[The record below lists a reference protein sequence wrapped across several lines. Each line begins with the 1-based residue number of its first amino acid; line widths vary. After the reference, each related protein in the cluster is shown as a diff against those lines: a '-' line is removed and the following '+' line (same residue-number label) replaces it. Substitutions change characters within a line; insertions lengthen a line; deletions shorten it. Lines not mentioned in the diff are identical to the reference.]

1 VEPPAEPSNASP
13 SSANPAFAFGG
24 LGGFNAH
31 GVGFLEAARLLGV
44 RPSIITCTSG
54 MIDWVARWL
63 DGEDLLPRLQK
74 QIDRSNRFP
83 APFDW
88 MNSLTIASWGDPGV
102 FRPAV
107 QEYWSRLLSPLGAM
121 KPGPGGAG
129 GLAKAWLDRLL
140 PSQVYVPLRTRD
152 DMERV
157 AGSLNRSDIPV
168 AFNSFHPGTGMGYLH
183 INDAA
188 CDFLGVGY
196 GQIGGNEKYLPID
209 ADAVAGALWL
219 YFYGFEQADN
229 PNGLVDGAYNRQFII
244 RELYMVDRIYA
255 VRPIN
260 TRWIG
265 RLPANYFET
274 QDFTTELWFNSAY
287 TAEIAQME
295 LINRLLAEGSLQDTR
310 FRQVDLVEI
319 QVERQYGYFDFFVE
333 EFDVYQRSYRQ
344 SLDVLA
350 AREGA
355 VAAGPRPGPQALAV
369 GA

>member
-1 VEPPAEPSNASP
+1 
-13 SSANPAFAFGG
+13 
-24 LGGFNAH
+24 
-31 GVGFLEAARLLGV
+31 
-44 RPSIITCTSG
+44 

-63 DGEDLLPRLQK
+63 DGEDLLPRLRK
-74 QIDRSNRFP
+74 QIDQSNRVP

-88 MNSLTIASWGDPGV
+88 MNSLLVAGLGDPGI

-107 QEYWSRLLSPLGAM
+107 QEYWQRLFSPSAFAPM
-121 KPGPGGAG
+121 SFDRRGGMT
-129 GLAKAWLDRLL
+129 KAWLDRLL
-140 PSQVYVPLRTRD
+140 PAQVYVPLRTRD
-152 DMERV
+152 DLERV
-157 AGSLNRSDIPV
+157 AGAMNRSDVPV
-168 AFNSFHPGTGMGYLH
+168 AFNSFHPATGLGYLH
-183 INDAA
+183 INKAA
-188 CDFLGVGY
+188 CDFLEVGY
-196 GQIGGNEKYLPID
+196 GQIGSNDKYLPID

-219 YFYGFEQADN
+219 YFYGFEHTDN

-295 LINRLLAEGSLQDTR
+295 LINKLLAEGSLQDPR
-310 FRQVDLVEI
+310 FRPVDLVEI

-333 EFDVYQRSYRQ
+333 EFDVYQRSYRR
-344 SLDVLA
+344 SMEALA
-350 AREGA
+350 AREGDA
-355 VAAGPRPGPQALAV
+355 PAAPPEPQAQPVTA
-369 GA
+369 

>member
-1 VEPPAEPSNASP
+1 MNPP
-13 SSANPAFAFGG
+13 SADPAFAFGG

-63 DGEDLLPRLQK
+63 DGEALLPLLQQ

-88 MNSLTIASWGDPGV
+88 LNSVMIASWGDPGV

-107 QEYWSRLLSPLGAM
+107 QEYWGRLLSPPRGFV
-121 KPGPGGAG
+121 PGPGRAG
-129 GLAKAWLDRLL
+129 GLAKAWLDRML
-140 PSQVYVPLRTRD
+140 PAQVYVPLRTRD

-157 AGSLNRSDIPV
+157 AASMNRSDIPV
-168 AFNSFHPGTGMGYLH
+168 AFNSFHPGTGTGYLH
-183 INDAA
+183 VNAAA
-188 CDFLGVGY
+188 CDFLEVGY
-196 GQIGGNEKYLPID
+196 GEIGSSDKYLPID
-209 ADAVAGALWL
+209 GDAVAGALWL
-219 YFYGFEQADN
+219 YFYGFEHNDN

-244 RELYMVDRIYA
+244 RELYMVDRVYA
-255 VRPIN
+255 IRPIN

-265 RLPANYFET
+265 RLPANYFEI

-295 LINRLLAEGSLQDTR
+295 LINKLLADGTLQDSR

-333 EFDVYQRSYRQ
+333 EFDVYRRSYRQ

-350 AREGA
+350 AKESTVEAGKR
-355 VAAGPRPGPQALAV
+355 AGPRAMAPGT
-369 GA
+369 